1 MPLICF
7 YIPMETMENLWF
19 LMFSGGI
26 ESDQWQ
32 EMGLRYIKKSV
43 ITISRDIAY
52 SMNRQIKSQKVLTAF
67 ENFQELLSKTV
78 SSSKIFWCIIKLFSK
93 TASQNFFITF
103 RSWPGRCSTKKGLF
117 KNFKKLTG
125 KDVLQ
130 PLLKFKVSYFKLA
143 F

>member
-26 ESDQWQ
+26 ESNQWQ

-52 SMNRQIKSQKVLTAF
+52 SMNR
-67 ENFQELLSKTV
+67 
-78 SSSKIFWCIIKLFSK
+78 
-93 TASQNFFITF
+93 
-103 RSWPGRCSTKKGLF
+103 
-117 KNFKKLTG
+117 
-125 KDVLQ
+125 
-130 PLLKFKVSYFKLA
+130 
-143 F
+143 